1 MQLGVPP
8 SLKAD
13 AAEQLHLAT
22 ELGLKAPALAPSR
35 WRNGL
40 PIRGIPTEA
49 TTAFREPNLIENQ
62 TSHKKHLR

>member
-1 MQLGVPP
+1 MQLGVPHVPP

-35 WRNGL
+35 WRNGV
-40 PIRGIPTEA
+40 TVSQSVA
-49 TTAFREPNLIENQ
+49 
-62 TSHKKHLR
+62 